1 MSAKVS
7 IKEFQRGLRQAGER
21 GRRAAYKAMLRAA
34 EHTLGDAQQLAPVDT
49 GDLKASDQVGR
60 ASGVDLKVEIGFNT
74 DYAAIV
80 HEDLQANHPNGGEA
94 KYLEKA
100 IRKMYPQLLTYV
112 AVEVRKVL

>member
-7 IKEFQRGLRQAGER
+7 IKEFQRGLRQAGEK

-34 EHTLGDAQQLAPVDT
+34 EHTLGDAQQLAPIDT

-80 HEDLQANHPNGGEA
+80 HEDLAARHPNGGEA

-100 IRKMYPQLLTYV
+100 IRNMQPKLLGYLE
-112 AVEVRKVL
+112 AEVRKAL